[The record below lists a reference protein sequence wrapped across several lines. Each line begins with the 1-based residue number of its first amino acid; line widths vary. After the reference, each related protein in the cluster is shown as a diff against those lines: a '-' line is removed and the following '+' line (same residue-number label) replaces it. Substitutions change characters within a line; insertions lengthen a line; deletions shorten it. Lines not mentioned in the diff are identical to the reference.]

1 MTANGS
7 LTVDSII
14 RRNATSYGERVAAV
28 MDGRT
33 LTYLELDRAANR
45 MAHLLRGR
53 GIGHT
58 DRVVSWSDNN
68 LDLVVLF
75 LALAKLGAVF
85 APVNPRFKPAE
96 ASAII
101 HLADPKLIVA
111 DPDRLNGARA
121 LAAELGA
128 LCLVIDAPDDPRD
141 IAALSAAAP
150 DGDIDEPAKTEDD
163 CQVLFFTS
171 GSTGQSKG
179 VVLSHRTNF
188 LRSFQGAYIDEPL
201 RKVCMFPLFHVG
213 SFLLALIAWQTIGE
227 VTFVRSPT
235 AKALLDAVAARKANH
250 LYCIPAVWT
259 RILAERTDDWDL
271 SSLRFIDTGTSATPP
286 ALIDALKQ
294 RFPGTLVRVFYGSTE
309 AGMASALFDRD
320 VQRKPGSVGRPAVGI
335 ELRLGDGGEIQVRG
349 TMLADGYFRNAAATE
364 NAFGDGWY
372 RTGDKG
378 ALDEEGYLY
387 VTGRLKDIIRSGGET
402 VSPTD
407 VELAL
412 ADCPGIAE
420 IAVVGIPDPTWGEIV
435 CAAIVPAPDGPVPTL
450 EALRAHCEGRL
461 ASYKAPR
468 RLELL
473 DRIPRTAATAQIQR
487 TLIIELIL
495 SR

>member
-1 MTANGS
+1 MTTNNG

-14 RRNATSYGERVAAV
+14 RRNALSHGERVAAV

-33 LTYLELDRAANR
+33 LTYVELDRASNR

-53 GIGHT
+53 GIAHQ
-58 DRVVSWSDNN
+58 DRVVCWSENN
-68 LDLVVLF
+68 VELVVLF
-75 LALAKLGAVF
+75 IALAKLGAVF
-85 APVNPRFKPAE
+85 APVNPRFKPGE
-96 ASAII
+96 AAAII
-101 HLADPKLIVA
+101 HLADPRLIIA
-111 DPDRLNGARA
+111 DAARYDGGLA
-121 LAAELGA
+121 LAAELGIA
-128 LCLVIDAPDDPRD
+128 CLAIDSAGNPHD
-141 IAALSAAAP
+141 IAALVASAP
-150 DGDIDEPAKTEDD
+150 DDDIDEPAKTEAD

-188 LRSFQGAYIDEPL
+188 LRSLQGAYIDEPL
-201 RKVCMFPLFHVG
+201 RKVCMFPMFHVG
-213 SFLLALIAWQTIGE
+213 SFLLALIAWQTVGE
-227 VTFVRSPT
+227 VTFVRTPT

-250 LYCIPAVWT
+250 LYCIPAVWS
-259 RILAERTDDWDL
+259 RILAERTEDWDL

-320 VQRKPGSVGRPAVGI
+320 VQRKPGSVGRPAVGT

-349 TMLADGYFRNAAATE
+349 TMLADGYFRNLAATE
-364 NAFGDGWY
+364 SAFGDGWY
-372 RTGDKG
+372 RTGDRG

-407 VELAL
+407 VEQAL

-420 IAVVGIPDPTWGEIV
+420 IAVVGIPDATWGEIV
-435 CAAIVPAPDGPVPTL
+435 CAAVVPAAGGPIPTL
-450 EALRAHCEGRL
+450 DTLRGHCDGRL

-473 DRIPRTAATAQIQR
+473 DTIPRTAATAQIQR
-487 TLIIELIL
+487 TLIVELIL